1 MLLPINIRIE
11 RKSYTDWT
19 YAYTARVQEW
29 GFEDK
34 MLAIYEKESPRDLLP
49 ILIRELSAML
59 SNK

>member
-1 MLLPINIRIE
+1 MLLPIRIAID

-29 GFEDK
+29 LSDDN
-34 MLAIYEKESPRDLLP
+34 MLAIYEKESPKDLLP

-59 SNK
+59 TNK